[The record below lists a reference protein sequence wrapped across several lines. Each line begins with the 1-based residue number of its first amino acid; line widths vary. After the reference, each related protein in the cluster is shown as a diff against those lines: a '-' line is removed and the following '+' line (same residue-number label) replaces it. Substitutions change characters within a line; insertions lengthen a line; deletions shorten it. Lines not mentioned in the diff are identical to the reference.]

1 MRQVIDVVA
10 LNVILVVFL
19 IVCALVVERTK
30 DLISA
35 VIIFSAYSL
44 MMSVL
49 WLVLK
54 TPDVALTEAAIGAGV
69 TTIILIAVIGRTKR
83 YEK

>member
-1 MRQVIDVVA
+1 MIIF
-10 LNVILVVFL
+10 NVNLVVFL
-19 IVCALVVERTK
+19 IVCAIAVERTK
-30 DLISA
+30 DLLSA

-49 WLVLK
+49 WLILK
-54 TPDVALTEAAIGAGV
+54 SPDVALTEAAVGAGV
-69 TTIILIAVIGRTKR
+69 TSILFIAVISKTKR